1 MRVIVLVCVSICVPP
16 LSLCA
21 CAIECGKQ
29 KKEASVHFM
38 CALIFYELHVE
49 CTTDMVRVP
58 LPHVAQCTWEYLP
71 GASWSALPALPA
83 CLICCRLPRLWQV
96 AGRQGSKW

>member
-71 GASWSALPALPA
+71 GASWSACFACLSDLLPAA
-83 CLICCRLPRLWQV
+83 EVV
-96 AGRQGSKW
+96 ASGKQTR

>member
-1 MRVIVLVCVSICVPP
+1 MRVIVPVCVSVCVPP
-16 LSLCA
+16 LCA

-38 CALIFYELHVE
+38 CALIFYELHTE

-58 LPHVAQCTWEYLP
+58 LPHVAQCTWHSYQVLL
-71 GASWSALPALPA
+71 GVPALP
-83 CLICCRLPRLWQV
+83 CLPVSLSDLLPAGEVV
-96 AGRQGSKW
+96 ASGRQTR